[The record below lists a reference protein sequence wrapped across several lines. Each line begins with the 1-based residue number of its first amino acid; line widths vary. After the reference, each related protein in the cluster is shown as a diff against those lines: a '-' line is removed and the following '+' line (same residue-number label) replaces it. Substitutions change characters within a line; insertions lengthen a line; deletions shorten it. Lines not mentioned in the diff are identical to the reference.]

1 MSFLAV
7 ALNISIVIIG
17 ISLILIFIRLAYG
30 PTIEDRIVALDLLA
44 ANAIGFVAVYA
55 IQNKSTAFLDV
66 GIIVALLAFLG
77 TVAFA
82 YYLERR
88 TRK

>member
-1 MSFLAV
+1 MFELVITYFAIPV
-7 ALNISIVIIG
+7 ITISI
-17 ISLILIFIRLAYG
+17 FIVLLRMIKG
-30 PTIEDRIVALDLLA
+30 PTIEDRIVAFDVLT
-44 ANAIGFVAVYA
+44 AIGIAFIAVYA
-55 IQNKSTAFLDV
+55 VKSESIKLLD
-66 GIIVALLAFLG
+66 GGLILALLAFLG

>member
-1 MSFLAV
+1 MFETILTYFV
-7 ALNISIVIIG
+7 LPVISISIFLV
-17 ISLILIFIRLAYG
+17 FIRILKG
-30 PTIEDRIVALDLLA
+30 PTIEDRIVGLDILSA
-44 ANAIGFVAVYA
+44 IAIGFISVYA
-55 IQNKSTAFLDV
+55 SITDSKTILDI
-66 GIIVALLAFLG
+66 GIILALIAFLG

>member
-1 MSFLAV
+1 MFELVITYFAIPVIAV
-7 ALNISIVIIG
+7 S
-17 ISLILIFIRLAYG
+17 IFIVLLRVIKG
-30 PTIEDRIVALDLLA
+30 PNIEDRIVAFDVLT
-44 ANAIGFVAVYA
+44 AIGIAFIAVYA
-55 IQNKSTAFLDV
+55 VKSHSIKLLDA
-66 GIIVALLAFLG
+66 GLILALLAFLG

>member
-1 MSFLAV
+1 MFEMVLTYFV
-7 ALNISIVIIG
+7 IPVISISIFLV
-17 ISLILIFIRLAYG
+17 FIRLLKG
-30 PTIEDRIVALDLLA
+30 PTIEDRVVAFDLLSSI
-44 ANAIGFVAVYA
+44 AIGFLSIISIITA
-55 IQNKSTAFLDV
+55 STAILDV
-66 GIIVALLAFLG
+66 GIIIALIVFLG

>member
-1 MSFLAV
+1 MFETILTYFV
-7 ALNISIVIIG
+7 LPVISI
-17 ISLILIFIRLAYG
+17 SILLVFIRILKG
-30 PTIEDRIVALDLLA
+30 PTIEDRIVGLDILSA
-44 ANAIGFVAVYA
+44 IAIGFISVYA
-55 IQNKSTAFLDV
+55 SITDSKTILDI
-66 GIIVALLAFLG
+66 GIILALLAFLG

>member
-1 MSFLAV
+1 MFES
-7 ALNISIVIIG
+7 VITYFAIPV
-17 ISLILIFIRLAYG
+17 ITVSIFIVLLRVIKG
-30 PTIEDRIVALDLLA
+30 PTIEDRIVAFDVLT
-44 ANAIGFVAVYA
+44 AIGIAFIAVYA
-55 IQNKSTAFLDV
+55 VKSNSIKLLD
-66 GIIVALLAFLG
+66 GGLILALLAFLG

>member
-1 MSFLAV
+1 MFELVITYFAIPV
-7 ALNISIVIIG
+7 IAISIFIVLLRVIK
-17 ISLILIFIRLAYG
+17 G
-30 PTIEDRIVALDLLA
+30 PTIEDRIVAFDVLT
-44 ANAIGFVAVYA
+44 AIGIAFIAVYA
-55 IQNKSTAFLDV
+55 VKSESIKLLD
-66 GIIVALLAFLG
+66 GGLILALLAFLG

>member
-1 MSFLAV
+1 MSFLEI
-7 ALNISIVIIG
+7 ALNISIIMIG
-17 ISLILIFIRLAYG
+17 ISLILIFIRLAIG
-30 PTIEDRIVALDLLA
+30 PSIEDRIVALDLLA
-44 ANAIGFVAVYA
+44 ANTIGFVTVYA
-55 IQNKSTAFLDV
+55 IQNKTTTFLDV

>member
-1 MSFLAV
+1 MSFLEIA
-7 ALNISIVIIG
+7 ANISIIMIG
-17 ISLILIFIRLAYG
+17 VSLILIFIRLAIG
-30 PTIEDRIVALDLLA
+30 PSIEDRIVA
-44 ANAIGFVAVYA
+44 
-55 IQNKSTAFLDV
+55 Q
-66 GIIVALLAFLG
+66 LAFLG

>member
-1 MSFLAV
+1 MFES
-7 ALNISIVIIG
+7 VITYFAIPV
-17 ISLILIFIRLAYG
+17 ITLSIFIVLLRVIKG
-30 PTIEDRIVALDLLA
+30 PTIEDRIVAFDVLT
-44 ANAIGFVAVYA
+44 AIGIAFIAVYA
-55 IQNKSTAFLDV
+55 VKSNSIKLLD
-66 GIIVALLAFLG
+66 GGLILALLAFLG

>member
-1 MSFLAV
+1 MSFLELAI
-7 ALNISIVIIG
+7 NISILFIG
-17 ISLILIFIRLAYG
+17 ISILLIFVRLAAG

-44 ANAIGFVAVYA
+44 ANGIGFVAVYA
-55 IQNKSTAFLDV
+55 LKFGTATFLDV
-66 GIIVALLAFLG
+66 GLILALLAFLG

-88 TRK
+88 TKK